1 MIIPITEGIILKSI
15 KKITAVLLA
24 AFLIAALFA
33 GCSGAKGEAQ
43 ITKNTMLIAY
53 TEECAPFIYTDE
65 NGNLAGFDV
74 EIIEN
79 VFETIK
85 NEYKNY
91 VIVQV
96 DEGYVLNEDTAYTDE
111 NGNEFSAII
120 MLGGTH
126 KNVGTANE
134 DVVWSENIIENNIR
148 TIVAPDSAI
157 TSYNNIAGAKVGV
170 VSSVAAAALDMNATI
185 KKSLASVKEYASAE
199 EAFAALDSGKINAVI
214 IDDFS
219 LKAHS
224 APLSEASSSVYPVLP
239 SVLDTVEYAFQ
250 FAPSNNYSSAFNEAV
265 KEMLSADYGDGDTLT
280 PIVEKHFGYADACVF
295 SVDEK

>member
-1 MIIPITEGIILKSI
+1 MKSI
-15 KKITAVLLA
+15 KKIVAVLLA
-24 AFLIAALFA
+24 ALLIAALFA
-33 GCSGAKGEAQ
+33 GCSGTKGEAQ

-91 VIVQV
+91 AIVQV

-134 DVVWSENIIENNIR
+134 DVIWSENIIENNII
-148 TIVAPDSAI
+148 TVVAPNSTI
-157 TSYNNIAGAKVGV
+157 TGYGNIAGAKVGV
-170 VSSVAAAALDMNATI
+170 VSAAAAAALDMNITI
-185 KKSLASVKEYASAE
+185 KNSLASVTEYATAD
-199 EAFAALDSGKINAVI
+199 EAFAALNSGAIDAVV

-219 LKAHS
+219 YRAYDDPFSS
-224 APLSEASSSVYPVLP
+224 AVHPTVLP
-239 SVLDTVEYAFQ
+239 GVLDTVEYAFQ

-280 PIVEKHFGYADACVF
+280 PIVEKHFGYADALVF

>member
-1 MIIPITEGIILKSI
+1 MKSI
-15 KKITAVLLA
+15 KKIVAVLLA
-24 AFLIAALFA
+24 ALLIAALFA
-33 GCSGAKGEAQ
+33 GCSGTKGETQ

-134 DVVWSENIIENNIR
+134 DVVWSKNIIENNII
-148 TIVAPDSAI
+148 TVVAPNSTI
-157 TSYNNIAGAKVGV
+157 TGYGNIAGARAGV
-170 VSSVAAAALDMNATI
+170 VSAAAAAALDMNATI
-185 KKSLASVKEYASAE
+185 KNSLASVTEYATAD
-199 EAFAALDSGKINAVI
+199 EAFAALNSGAIDAVV

-219 LKAHS
+219 YRAYDDPFSS
-224 APLSEASSSVYPVLP
+224 AVHPTVLP
-239 SVLDTVEYAFQ
+239 GVLDTVEYAFQ

>member
-1 MIIPITEGIILKSI
+1 MKSI
-15 KKITAVLLA
+15 KKIVAVLLA
-24 AFLIAALFA
+24 ALLIAALFA
-33 GCSGAKGEAQ
+33 GCSGNTNEKTQ
-43 ITKNTMLIAY
+43 ITKNTMLVAY

-74 EIIEN
+74 EIMEN

-85 NEYKNY
+85 NEYKDY
-91 VIVQV
+91 AIVKV
-96 DEGYVLNEDTAYTDE
+96 DEDYVLNEDTAYTDE

-134 DVVWSENIIENNIR
+134 DVIWSENIIENNII
-148 TIVAPDSAI
+148 TVVAPNSTI
-157 TSYNNIAGAKVGV
+157 TSYGNIAGAKVGV
-170 VSSVAAAALDMNATI
+170 VSAAAAAALDMNAAI
-185 KKSLASVKEYASAE
+185 KNSLASVTEYATAE
-199 EAFAALDSGKINAVI
+199 EALAALNSGAINAVV

-219 LKAHS
+219 FRANEN
-224 APLSEASSSVYPVLP
+224 AASYTVLP
-239 SVLDTVEYAFQ
+239 SALDTVEYAFR

-280 PIVEKHFGYADACVF
+280 PIVEKHFGYADALVF
-295 SVDEK
+295 SIED